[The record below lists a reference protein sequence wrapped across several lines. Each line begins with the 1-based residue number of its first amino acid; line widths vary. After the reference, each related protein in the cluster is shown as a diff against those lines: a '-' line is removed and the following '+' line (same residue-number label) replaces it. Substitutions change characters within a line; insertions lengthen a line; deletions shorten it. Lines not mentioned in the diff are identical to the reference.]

1 MNRAFPYQKGLSLVG
16 IIIVLV
22 IVGLIAG
29 GLYFYLSNQAPGT
42 PKITE
47 KTTNPEGTI
56 PPSEEKNGGEA
67 KTKLDLGQDSEKYKN
82 EIQNLLNNQCQA
94 ISGKNLGLLIGTM
107 DQSNMNLFQ
116 EYKQSVEILLAMTD
130 SVIKCQYKIQDI
142 QFYRDAENL
151 IAETTE
157 KGDLEI
163 KLIDG
168 STKMI
173 EDPNVSHVGKYIK
186 IGEEWKQIIQPQN

>member
-16 IIIVLV
+16 VIIVLV
-22 IVGLIAG
+22 IVGLITG
-29 GLYFYLSNQAPGT
+29 GLYFYLSNQAPEI

-47 KTTNPEGTI
+47 KATKSEGTI
-56 PPSEEKNGGEA
+56 SPSQEKNEGEI
-67 KTKLDLGQDSEKYKN
+67 KTRLDLGQDSEKYKN
-82 EIQNLLNNQCQA
+82 EIQNLLNKQCQA
-94 ISGKNLGLLIGTM
+94 ISGKNLGLLISTM

-116 EYKQSVEILLAMTD
+116 EYKQSVEILLAMMD

-151 IAETTE
+151 VAETTE

-163 KLIDG
+163 KLING

-173 EDPNVSHVGKYIK
+173 EGPNVSHAGKYIK
-186 IGEEWKQIIQPQN
+186 IGEEWKQIIQFKN